1 MEGKE
6 KDYSSWRSLVLEIET
21 ASPEDIDAISLAYE
35 SFLSRFPLCHW
46 HLEKYAYH
54 KGKRCGPQEAVNVY
68 ECGVEA
74 AKFSVGFWV
83 DYFTFGATCFGD
95 PEDVRRLFGRAVSF
109 VGKDY
114 FCHILWDKYM
124 KYEFSQE
131 GWSFLAQSYIQA
143 LRFPTRKLHFYY
155 NNFKQFI
162 ANLEE
167 EMGYEKN
174 NSSEVE
180 QVSVPCA
187 ALEISR
193 DEISLV
199 VKDLLDSS
207 DRSLKSKALERYR
220 SIGEGFY
227 HEASQTDEKI
237 KCFEAKIRRRYFY
250 VTPLDND
257 QLDNWHLYLD
267 FIEKQDNLDWTMN
280 VYERCLIPCAN
291 YPEFW
296 MRYVEFLESK
306 GGCELANSA
315 LDRATQIFLKNV
327 PEIHIFSA
335 RFKEHIGDV
344 NGARA
349 ALLLCDTKAD
359 LSSVDNVVTLANL
372 ERRLGNF
379 RAASATYEKAL
390 KTVRERQNLHLLP
403 SLYSQYAR
411 LTFLI
416 TGSAADAR
424 DVLVEGVRH
433 VPRCRFLIEEL
444 IKFAMTHEGA
454 SQVDIIDSVVAD
466 AISSGL
472 DEYEGFNAKDQE
484 NISCLFLEFVNLRGT
499 VHDIRKA
506 WNRHIKLF
514 PQFLRMKTTRKH
526 SRSGHPLID
535 VVADQKGDDAHP
547 VHDQPSRRP
556 CFGHPIQLQGQEQ
569 ALPTKAVEFSSK
581 NASHYNEPAHK
592 LSCQSRE
599 DKPGSTV
606 VIAQLANQAIE
617 NALDGRNLDQDL
629 SCKPSGDGL
638 GQIDVKAELAKQSKE
653 NARSLHE
660 SAETIESVEAS
671 HSSLIYV
678 QPELDHELRQQNHP
692 VSLDDISLNSQGKES
707 QELPM
712 SCDEYDTRRDVPASS
727 ESTPRGTSNVNSNSS
742 AGPKSGQKVKYSE
755 VHDESEKNGSVN
767 RQQNTP
773 PKVQS
778 DQEYPSNTSE
788 DSIEI
793 DHKVQGPGSATSGFQ
808 EHAQDQEHQ
817 LQQSLYQDNCGANAS
832 DRKIL
837 TNLGDA
843 QEDWDRHKHNQAQLG
858 VVQTDKATGQD
869 QPVSSTPPPVTISA
883 GQLPESS
890 QPVSYPQQNQ
900 ITSSWQTQQGL
911 TVNQMLQYHYHQQQL
926 LQQQYQQLHMHHPY
940 LQLQHLYMNQ
950 QSYQLQP
957 QQHNQQQVQLVHQQ
971 QYVQQQQLQPPPCQ
985 LQQQIP
991 SFQQSQPQMQQQHY
1005 QQSQQMLGH
1014 QGLQQGQ
1021 ESHLNYQQAHEK
1033 QFHQPQDPAFQ
1044 VHQLAY
1050 QQQASQGQ
1058 QLLLQHYQ
1066 QYQGYQHLQQQQS
1079 QEGQQ
1084 NIHQYPGQKQQDEL
1098 IEQHYQ
1104 QVTSKQNSTQNMS
1117 QNQKVSK
1124 TALQDHDGVAEP
1136 SKSPHHRVQSP
1147 QVLQ

>member
-1 MEGKE
+1 MIADGS
-6 KDYSSWRSLVLEIET
+6 DYSSWRSLVLEIET

-68 ECGVEA
+68 ERGVEA

-95 PEDVRRLFGRAVSF
+95 PEDVRR
-109 VGKDY
+109 
-114 FCHILWDKYM
+114 
-124 KYEFSQE
+124 
-131 GWSFLAQSYIQA
+131 
-143 LRFPTRKLHFYY
+143 
-155 NNFKQFI
+155 FKQFV
-162 ANLEE
+162 ANLED

-174 NSSEVE
+174 DSSKAE

-187 ALEISR
+187 AMEISG

-227 HEASQTDEKI
+227 QEASQTDEKI

-327 PEIHIFSA
+327 PEIHLFSA

-359 LSSVDNVVTLANL
+359 FSFVDNVVTLANM

-379 RAASATYEKAL
+379 TAASATYEKAL
-390 KTVRERQNLHLLP
+390 KTVRERQKLHLLP
-403 SLYSQYAR
+403 ILYSQFAR

-416 TGSAADAR
+416 TGSAAAAT

-433 VPRCRFLIEEL
+433 VPRCRFLLEEL

-454 SQVDIIDSVVAD
+454 SQVNIIDSVVAG
-466 AISSGL
+466 AISPGL

-484 NISCLFLEFVNLRGT
+484 NISCLFLEFVNLCGT

-514 PQFLRMKTTRKH
+514 PQFLRMRTTRKH
-526 SRSGHPLID
+526 SRSGHRLID
-535 VVADQKGDDAHP
+535 VVTDQKGDDVHP
-547 VHDQPSRRP
+547 IHDQPFRSM

-569 ALPTKAVEFSSK
+569 ALSAKAVEFSSK
-581 NASHYNEPAHK
+581 DASQYNEPAHK

-599 DKPGSTV
+599 DKLGSTV
-606 VIAQLANQAIE
+606 VSAQLANQAIE
-617 NALDGRNLDQDL
+617 NALDGCNLDQDL
-629 SCKPSGDGL
+629 SCKPSGDEV
-638 GQIDVKAELAKQSKE
+638 GQINAKAELAKQSKE
-653 NARSLHE
+653 NAWSPHE
-660 SAETIESVEAS
+660 SAHNAGKSAQTIESVEAS

-678 QPELDHELRQQNHP
+678 QPVLDHELRQQNHP

-707 QELPM
+707 QELVPM
-712 SCDEYDTRRDVPASS
+712 SCDEYETRGVVPASS
-727 ESTPRGTSNVNSNSS
+727 ESTPRGTSNVNSNSF
-742 AGPKSGQKVKYSE
+742 AGPKSTQMVEFSE
-755 VHDESEKNGSVN
+755 VHVESGKIGSVS
-767 RQQNTP
+767 RQHNTP
-773 PKVQS
+773 PKAQR
-778 DQEYPSNTSE
+778 DPGYPSSTSE

-793 DHKVQGPGSATSGFQ
+793 DHKLPGPESATSGFQ
-808 EHAQDQEHQ
+808 EHAKDQEHQ
-817 LQQSLYQDNCGANAS
+817 LQQSFYQDNRGANAW

-843 QEDWDRHKHNQAQLG
+843 QEDWARHKNNQAQLG
-858 VVQTDKATGQD
+858 AVHTDKATGHD
-869 QPVSSTPPPVTISA
+869 QPVSSSPPPVSISA
-883 GQLPESS
+883 GQPPESS
-890 QPVSYPQQNQ
+890 QAVSYPQQNMNQ

-926 LQQQYQQLHMHHPY
+926 LQQQYQQLHMQHPY
-940 LQLQHLYMNQ
+940 LQLQQLYMNQ

-957 QQHNQQQVQLVHQQ
+957 QQHVQLVHQQ
-971 QYVQQQQLQPPPCQ
+971 QYAQQQQLQSPPYQ

-991 SFQQSQPQMQQQHY
+991 SFQQSQQQLQQQHY

-1014 QGLQQGQ
+1014 QQLQQGQ

-1044 VHQLAY
+1044 AHQLAY
-1050 QQQASQGQ
+1050 KQQASQGQ

-1066 QYQGYQHLQQQQS
+1066 QYQGYQHLQQQQQS

-1084 NIHQYPGQKQQDEL
+1084 NVHQYPGQKQQDEL
-1098 IEQHYQ
+1098 LEQHYQ
-1104 QVTSKQNSTQNMS
+1104 QVTSKQNSTQNMN
-1117 QNQKVSK
+1117 QNQKGSK
-1124 TALQDHDGVAEP
+1124 TAPRNHDGAAEP